1 MCTRDSGTLYHFQMS
16 GQASFHKG
24 DQEKV
29 PCNGGSTQVT
39 LRQIAGEPGV
49 AAGEETGDMSDFAF
63 PSNYGCAEP
72 RALPSLVLCRRRTAP

>member
-1 MCTRDSGTLYHFQMS
+1 MS

-24 DQEKV
+24 DQAESALQR
-29 PCNGGSTQVT
+29 GEHQVT

>member
-1 MCTRDSGTLYHFQMS
+1 MTRVRCTIFKCPGRLVFTKETRQ
-16 GQASFHKG
+16 
-24 DQEKV
+24 KV